1 MWTGSTRCDPRGSDS
16 SRVASKGPDAR
27 CTRRGHRTSG
37 SGFAFRPEAR
47 WVAEYY
53 VATDPVEEDDG
64 DLVVTLP
71 TGQVTWAARLLLR
84 LGSDADVVDPETVRD
99 EVRAQARA
107 TLARYRD

>member
-1 MWTGSTRCDPRGSDS
+1 LYTPGARDVRI
-16 SRVASKGPDAR
+16 RVR
-27 CTRRGHRTSG
+27 L
-37 SGFAFRPEAR
+37 RPEAR

-84 LGSDADVVDPETVRD
+84 LGSDADVVDPQTVRD

-107 TLARYRD
+107 TLARYQG